1 MIKRPFINVTLTT
14 TFKAK
19 TKPKGK
25 LYVCPQCTKPFTRP
39 SALQTHIYT
48 HTGERPHACDMPG
61 CGRRF
66 TVISNLRRHLRVHQQ
81 PHSRRRLTAEQRR
94 AHVKEL
100 MQRKKVTALTDADDD
115 IIGWFFPPPPLSVGC
130 PSSPSSVSS
139 SPPTSPSLN
148 MPYLES
154 SNFRLLKPKMR
165 SIRPECLSIK
175 NLLN

>member
-1 MIKRPFINVTLTT
+1 MSVLSAPSPLPDQVHCRHISIPTQV
-14 TFKAK
+14 
-19 TKPKGK
+19 KGLMRVICK
-25 LYVCPQCTKPFTRP
+25 WLEQVLSRSLFFFVYHR
-39 SALQTHIYT
+39 
-48 HTGERPHACDMPG
+48 PG

-100 MQRKKVTALTDADDD
+100 MQRKNVTALTDANYD

-130 PSSPSSVSS
+130 SSSPSSVSS

-165 SIRPECLSIK
+165 PIRPECLSIK